1 MDVVPAEDRSGWR
14 LGSFLEGRSMMDAF
28 WGGEASDVKEG
39 SAGMVHA
46 AIALD

>member
-14 LGSFLEGRSMMDAF
+14 HGSFLGEIDDGCIL
-28 WGGEASDVKEG
+28 GGEASDVKEG